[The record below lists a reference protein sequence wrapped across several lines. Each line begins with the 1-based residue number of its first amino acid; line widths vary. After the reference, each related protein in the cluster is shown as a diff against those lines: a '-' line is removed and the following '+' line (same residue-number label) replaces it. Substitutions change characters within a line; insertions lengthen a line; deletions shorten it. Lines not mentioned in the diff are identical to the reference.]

1 MIRVY
6 DLVRTTGTTG
16 TTEEIYELT
25 LEGAEYDSEDHW
37 ADHISCDLD
46 GRILSHSDEP
56 EDQEKNAEMID
67 RLSGRIH
74 CIGSGRIEVIEYQSW
89 GGVEYRPVVIFDV
102 Q

>member
-6 DLVRTTGTTG
+6 ELVRVSG

-25 LEGAEYDSEDHW
+25 LDGAEFRDEDHYI
-37 ADHISCDLD
+37 DHISWDLD
-46 GRILSHSDEP
+46 GRILSQSDDEDEVAIHHS
-56 EDQEKNAEMID
+56 
-67 RLSGRIH
+67 LTTHLHGRIH
-74 CIGSGRIEVIEYQSW
+74 CLDGGRIEVIGYQSW